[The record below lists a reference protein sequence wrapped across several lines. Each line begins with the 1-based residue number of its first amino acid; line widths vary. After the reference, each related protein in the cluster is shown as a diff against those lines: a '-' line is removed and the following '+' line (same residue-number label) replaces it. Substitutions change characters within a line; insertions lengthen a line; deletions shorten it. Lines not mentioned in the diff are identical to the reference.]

1 VVECLPS
8 LGSMSDTAN
17 GIKTS
22 FAAGYGGSYL
32 NPSQSNPKIKEH
44 TLLDLK
50 LYCRAIVTKTL
61 RTIKR
66 HEDNGAEI
74 PEIYHHSYVHL
85 TLPL

>member
-1 VVECLPS
+1 MVECLPS

-50 LYCRAIVTKTL
+50 LYCRAIVTQINEI
-61 RTIKR
+61 RTQDPAIILWNYNHVIFNKS
-66 HEDNGAEI
+66 AK
-74 PEIYHHSYVHL
+74 SV
-85 TLPL
+85 